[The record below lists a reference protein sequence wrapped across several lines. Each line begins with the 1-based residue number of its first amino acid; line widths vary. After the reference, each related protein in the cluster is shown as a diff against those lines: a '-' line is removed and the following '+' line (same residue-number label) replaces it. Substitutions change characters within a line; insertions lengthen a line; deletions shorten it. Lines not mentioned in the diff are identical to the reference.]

1 MSFQQTI
8 IDNNIQIGIWKEEES
23 LQELLRL
30 AKKISIPNCKTE
42 KRKKEFLISRLLLH
56 NISPNTNIS
65 YNKFGA
71 PELDNF
77 QNISIS
83 HSNGLVAILVSDNK
97 VGLDIEKISNKPL
110 KL

>member
-1 MSFQQTI
+1 MSLQQI
-8 IDNNIQIGIWKEEES
+8 IIENNIQIGIWEEEES
-23 LQELLRL
+23 LEELLQL
-30 AKKISIPNCKTE
+30 TKKISIPNCKTE

-77 QNISIS
+77 QNISY
-83 HSNGLVAILVSDNK
+83 
-97 VGLDIEKISNKPL
+97 
-110 KL
+110 